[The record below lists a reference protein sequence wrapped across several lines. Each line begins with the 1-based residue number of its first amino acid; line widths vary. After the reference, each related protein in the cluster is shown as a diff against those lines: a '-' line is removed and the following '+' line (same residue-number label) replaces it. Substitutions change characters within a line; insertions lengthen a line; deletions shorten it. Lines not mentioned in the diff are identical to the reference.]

1 MTINPVLL
9 QELRVRMR
17 GASAYSLLTA
27 IILAFGAFTLA
38 TYRVISTQIRPIP
51 IQVSAFNG
59 SGTQGPPIDR
69 LLVAQRGPV
78 FFLVMSLWAIILV
91 AFIVPAATSGTFSR
105 EREKHTLALL
115 LGTPLHPLSI
125 VTGKLLGAVSYV
137 LLLVAAAIPLFSIAV
152 MFGGIATD
160 QAIDV
165 AIILVVTT
173 FAFGALGVFLSSLT
187 SNAVLASLLSY
198 TIVLALTLGSYGI
211 YLASAPLSTVLSM
224 RYLLYLSPLA
234 AVFSALTQTNLQLST
249 LVAAYFHEPGTRAV
263 TDWWTFSQ
271 YPLWYVTVVAYLAG
285 GLLLLLAS
293 SRAINPLRRWL

>member
-1 MTINPVLL
+1 MTMNPVLL

-17 GASAYSLLTA
+17 GASAYSLLTT

-38 TYRVISTQIRPIP
+38 TYRVISTQIRPVP
-51 IQVSAFNG
+51 VQVSAFNG
-59 SGTQGPPIDR
+59 GGAQGPPIDR

-91 AFIVPAATSGTFSR
+91 AFIVPASTSGTFSR

-115 LGTPLHPLSI
+115 VGTPLHPLSI

-137 LLLVAAAIPLFSIAV
+137 LLLIAAAIPLFSIAV
-152 MFGGIATD
+152 MFGGIAVD

-165 AIILVVTT
+165 AIILVATT

-187 SNAVLASLLSY
+187 SNALFASLLSY
-198 TIVLALTLGSYGI
+198 TVVLALTLGSYAV

-224 RYLLYLSPLA
+224 RYVLYLSPLA
-234 AVFSALTQTNLQLST
+234 AVFSALTQTNPQLTT
-249 LVAAYFHEPGTRAV
+249 LVATYFRDPGTRAV
-263 TDWWTFSQ
+263 GAWWAFSQ
-271 YPLWYVTVVAYLAG
+271 YPLWYVTVGGYLIAG
-285 GLLLLLAS
+285 FLLLLAS
-293 SRAINPLRRWL
+293 SRAINPLRHWL